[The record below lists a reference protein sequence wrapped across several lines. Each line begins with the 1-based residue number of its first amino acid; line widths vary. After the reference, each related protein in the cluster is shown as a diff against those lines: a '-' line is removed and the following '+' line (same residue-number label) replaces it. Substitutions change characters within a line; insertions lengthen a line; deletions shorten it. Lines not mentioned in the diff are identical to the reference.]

1 MPKPHTHAMY
11 RFRAAAIFLL
21 AFAFHPAYAIG
32 SEERYRVQTELGAME
47 GWRLAPEAI
56 LRYCT
61 RIDPSND
68 SARRVRYEGWASENS
83 DLIASIDRRFT
94 ALVPLFPLPHSGPD
108 PVAFV
113 KARIIMEILRS
124 TFLEKS
130 SDEQIAFCR
139 SYTEPSFPWFDNNK
153 LERVNAA
160 IATLDAWSKEHGVHT
175 E

>member
-1 MPKPHTHAMY
+1 MY
-11 RFRAAAIFLL
+11 RFRTAAIFLL
-21 AFAFHPAYAIG
+21 AFLFHPAYAIT
-32 SEERYRVQTELGAME
+32 SEERFRMQTELGAME

-61 RIDPSND
+61 RIDPGND
-68 SARRVRYEGWASENS
+68 NARRIRYEGWSNENR
-83 DLIASIDRRFT
+83 DLIAGIDRRFT

-113 KARIIMEILRS
+113 KARIIMEVLRS

-139 SYTEPSFPWFDNNK
+139 SYVDPSFPWFDNNK
-153 LERVNAA
+153 LERVHAA
-160 IATLDAWSKEHGVHT
+160 IATLDTWSTEHETVH
-175 E
+175 